1 MEFFPVRSFSTNSK
15 TVWNKL
21 ADDGE
26 LVVTNNGHPMALMID
41 LTGRDLVAVVSAFR
55 QTMGDPPEKK
65 RKGISSVAWLQFLEG
80 VKNNSEVI
88 GPEYDAVLNE
98 RVNFDRE
105 LDL

>member
-1 MEFFPVRSFSTNSK
+1 MEFVPVRSFTTNSK
-15 TVWNKL
+15 TVWSKL

-26 LVVTNNGHPMALMID
+26 LVVTNNGQPLALLID
-41 LTGRDLVAVVSAFR
+41 LTGRDLVAVVTAFR
-55 QTMGDPPEKK
+55 QTLGVPPEKK
-65 RKGISSVAWLQFLEG
+65 KKGISSDAWLQFLYG

-88 GPEYDAVLNE
+88 GPEYDAVLND

>member
-1 MEFFPVRSFSTNSK
+1 MEFVPVRSFSTNSK

-26 LVVTNNGHPMALMID
+26 LVVTNNGQPMALMID
-41 LTGRDLVAVVSAFR
+41 LTGRDLVTVVSAFR
-55 QTMGDPPEKK
+55 QSIGKPLEKK
-65 RKGISSVAWLQFLEG
+65 RKGISSDAWLTFLDG